1 MIACWR
7 FIILSIAFQVGCG
20 SDPATPSDPGTPKN
34 LGDDQRS
41 VTTVPVNP
49 GTLLP
54 SVLYASFIE
63 ETDAGEAP
71 ALVAFQNDTKF
82 IMSLW
87 LGQAEFIAIPSGLSV
102 GPELAASAA
111 VETDTTTGQH
121 KNGACVKFPINKFDG
136 PSVLDPGQSY
146 SMHIALD
153 PVLGFVGSLTEE
165 QPRPFVGVRAKVLDP
180 TSDAFHPSRLHL
192 ALLGNHPDG
201 RGGSPS
207 FTTYDENR
215 TNYVNA
221 GTTAFTAMLTFS
233 AGSGKRYA
241 AAGAVE
247 IPVAPGYTVEVD
259 VEPRAGAAAVVALEA
274 TSP

>member
-1 MIACWR
+1 MIVGWR
-7 FIILSIAFQVGCG
+7 ITILSFAFLAGCG
-20 SDPATPSDPGTPKN
+20 SDPATPSETGTPKSPS
-34 LGDDQRS
+34 GDQRS
-41 VTTVPVNP
+41 VTTVPVNQ
-49 GTLLP
+49 GVSLP

-71 ALVAFQNDTKF
+71 ALLAFQNDTKF

-121 KNGACVKFPINKFDG
+121 KNGACVKFPIHKFDG
-136 PSVLDPGQSY
+136 PSVLEPGQSY

-153 PVLGFVGSLTEE
+153 PELGFVGALTEASP
-165 QPRPFVGVRAKVLDP
+165 QPFVSVRAKVFDP
-180 TSDAFHPSRLHL
+180 TSDSFHPSKLHL
-192 ALLGNHPDG
+192 DLLGENPEG

-221 GTTAFTAMLTFS
+221 GTSAFAAQLRFS
-233 AGSGKRYA
+233 AGNGKRYA
-241 AAGAVE
+241 AADSVE
-247 IPVAPGYTVEVD
+247 IPIAPGYTVEVG
-259 VEPRAGAAAVVALEA
+259 VEPRAGAVAVVTLEED
-274 TSP
+274 SP